1 VSAPL
6 ILTIDDKINIGEVIS
21 GILGVAGYEVVTATS
36 GEEGLRLFRE
46 HSPAMVLTDL
56 RMEGMSGI
64 DVIREIRATDV
75 GTPIILLTAHG
86 SISSAVEAMKAGA
99 DDYLTK
105 PLDYDML
112 RVKIEK
118 NLQSSA
124 YRRENVRLREEKSLR
139 DAMDDLIGRSESM
152 KRIYSFIETVA
163 PTESTVLIQGEPGT
177 GKELIA
183 RSIHKRSNRSAG
195 PYVVVDC
202 AAIPEGL
209 IESELFGYEKGAFTG
224 ATARKPGRIELAGG
238 GTVFLDEI
246 GELPL
251 AVQAKLLRLV
261 QERQLFPIGAEH
273 PITVDFRLIA
283 ATNRNLRQE
292 VEEKRFRADLFY
304 RLNVITVDSPPLR
317 DRREDIPLL
326 AEAFWRMSIVSN
338 RLPERP
344 IEPEHLASMV
354 QYDWPGNVR
363 ELKNSIE
370 RLAILGTLPSEVES
384 WPTKSPASA
393 EKTLSNVERELVED
407 ALRLADGNISRAA
420 QALGIGRKALYN
432 RIRKY
437 SIDVP

>member
-1 VSAPL
+1 MSSPL
-6 ILTIDDKINIGEVIS
+6 ILIIDDKVNIGEVIS
-21 GILGVAGYEVVTATS
+21 GILGVAGYTVVTATS
-36 GEEGLRLFRE
+36 GKEGLRLFRE
-46 HSPAMVLTDL
+46 HSPALVLTDL

-64 DVIREIRATDV
+64 DVIHEIRSTDV
-75 GTPIILLTAHG
+75 ETPIILLTAHG
-86 SISSAVEAMKAGA
+86 TISSAVEAMKAGA

-118 NLQSSA
+118 NLQASE

-139 DAMDDLIGRSESM
+139 DAMDDLIGRSETM
-152 KRIYSFIETVA
+152 KRVYSFIETVA

-183 RSIHKRSNRSAG
+183 RSIHRRSSRSGG

-224 ATARKPGRIELAGG
+224 ATTRKPGRIEQADG

-251 AVQAKLLRLV
+251 GVQAKLLRLV
-261 QERQLFPIGAEH
+261 QERQLFPIGAARAV
-273 PITVDFRLIA
+273 TVDFRLIA

-304 RLNVITVDSPPLR
+304 RLNVIAVDSPPLR
-317 DRREDIPLL
+317 ERREDIPIL
-326 AEAFWRMSIVSN
+326 AEAFWRMSIVAN

-344 IEPEHLASMV
+344 IEPAHLASMM

-363 ELKNSIE
+363 ELKNCIE
-370 RLAILGTLPSEVES
+370 RLAILGTLPSEVGSES
-384 WPTKSPASA
+384 PRAPVGS
-393 EKTLSNVERELVED
+393 EKTLSNVERQLVED
-407 ALRLADGNISRAA
+407 ALRLADGNVSRAA

-432 RIRKY
+432 RIKKY